1 MCTFGGCLWDYTVAS
16 PIPVTT
22 ENRLINTPTSALV
35 NLLWI
40 ICWLKANTG
49 ISLTSNYCVLLL
61 WTYNALTS
69 QDSDLLECTW
79 LLGSMHIYYA
89 REWDSSSLAL
99 TNLKEDILNEMYSN
113 ILTFC
118 FTSLTEQKLFLTVI
132 IQCWNPAASA
142 VEEQVEKTQCL
153 HFVQRVIRWLRN
165 SSTVSCDSPR
175 V

>member
-1 MCTFGGCLWDYTVAS
+1 
-16 PIPVTT
+16 
-22 ENRLINTPTSALV
+22 
-35 NLLWI
+35 
-40 ICWLKANTG
+40 
-49 ISLTSNYCVLLL
+49 
-61 WTYNALTS
+61 
-69 QDSDLLECTW
+69 
-79 LLGSMHIYYA
+79 MHIYYA
-89 REWDSSSLAL
+89 REWDSSSLAF

-142 VEEQVEKTQCL
+142 GEEQVEKTQCL
-153 HFVQRVIRWLRN
+153 HFVQRVIRRLRN